1 MIVSIGFTVLLLAGV
16 PIALVLAMT
25 AMIYIV
31 ASGNTI
37 LFQSMPQQLYGGLE
51 KYGLLAIPLFMLV
64 GELMNEGGI
73 TRRLIAFAGVFVGSL
88 RGGLAYINLVAN
100 LLMAAIIGSANAQI
114 AVMGHVMVPEMV
126 RRGYNREFATA
137 VTAAGGL
144 MSPIIPPSMLFVIYG
159 VLAQISI
166 GDMFLAGIIPG
177 ILMGIAFISVVAIMG
192 FFYAYPRE
200 ERKSRRAALSDI
212 LGALPSLTIPV
223 VIIGGIAGGIATP
236 TESAALA
243 AVAAL
248 AVGAIFHREFHISH
262 VPQILI
268 RLVTNSSMVL
278 FLVAAANVF
287 GWIIVYERI
296 PQMLA
301 VTMQQMTSDPFVFM
315 LMLNLLLL
323 GVGMIIDGIAAL
335 ILIVPILLPI
345 ATSSYGISP
354 FHFGVVVCLN
364 LVIGLLTPPVGTA
377 LFVAANVSGCKPTAI
392 MKPLTP
398 FLLASLLILMLITWE
413 PRLVTVIL
421 SQ

>member
-1 MIVSIGFTVLLLAGV
+1 MVPISFAFLLFAGV

-25 AMIYIV
+25 AMVYILT
-31 ASGNTI
+31 SGNLI
-37 LFQSMPQQLYGGLE
+37 LFQSFPQQLYGGLE

-73 TRRLIAFAGVFVGSL
+73 TRRLVNFASIFVGSL

-100 LLMAAIIGSANAQI
+100 MFMAAIIGSTNAQI
-114 AVMGHVMVPEMV
+114 AVMGHVMIPEMA
-126 RRGYNREFATA
+126 RRGYDRNFATA

-166 GDMFLAGIIPG
+166 GDMFLAGIVPG
-177 ILMGIAFISVVAIMG
+177 LLMGASFIAAVAVMG
-192 FFYAYPRE
+192 FFYEYPRE
-200 ERKSRRAALSDI
+200 EAMSRAQAIQAI
-212 LGALPSLTIPV
+212 LQALPSLGIPV

-243 AVAAL
+243 AIAAVL
-248 AVGAIFHREFHISH
+248 VGLIAHGEFKFGR
-262 VPQILI
+262 VPQMLV
-268 RLVTNSSMVL
+268 RLVVNSSTVL

-287 GWIIVYERI
+287 GWIIVYEKV
-296 PQMLA
+296 PQTLA
-301 VTMQQMTSDPFVFM
+301 VQMQLLTENPFVFM
-315 LMLNLLLL
+315 LLLNVLLLL
-323 GVGMIIDGIAAL
+323 VGTVIDAIAAL
-335 ILIVPILLPI
+335 ILVVPILLPI
-345 ATSSYGISP
+345 AQSSYGIDP

-377 LFVAANVSGCKPTAI
+377 LFVAANVSGCKPAAI

-398 FLLASLLILMLITWE
+398 FLLCSIAILILISWQ
-413 PRLVTVIL
+413 PALVTGIIGR
-421 SQ
+421 

>member
-1 MIVSIGFTVLLLAGV
+1 MVPISFAFLLFAGV

-25 AMIYIV
+25 AMVYIWT
-31 ASGNTI
+31 SGNLI
-37 LFQSMPQQLYGGLE
+37 LFQSFPQQLYGGLE

-73 TRRLIAFAGVFVGSL
+73 TRRLVNFAGVFVGSL

-100 LLMAAIIGSANAQI
+100 MFMAAIIGSTNAQI
-114 AVMGHVMVPEMV
+114 AVMGHVMVPEMA
-126 RRGYNREFATA
+126 RRGYDRNFATA

-177 ILMGIAFISVVAIMG
+177 LLMGLSFIGAVAVMG
-192 FFYAYPRE
+192 FFYEYPRE
-200 ERKSRRAALSDI
+200 EAMSRAQALQAI
-212 LGALPSLTIPV
+212 LRALPSLGIPV

-243 AVAAL
+243 AVAAVL
-248 AVGAIFHREFHISH
+248 VGLIAHGEFKVGR
-262 VPQILI
+262 VPQMLV
-268 RLVTNSSMVL
+268 RLVVNSSTVL

-287 GWIIVYERI
+287 GWIIVYEKV
-296 PQMLA
+296 PQTLA
-301 VTMQQMTSDPFVFM
+301 VQMQLLTENPFVFM
-315 LMLNLLLL
+315 LLLNVLLLL
-323 GVGMIIDGIAAL
+323 VGTVIDAIAAL
-335 ILIVPILLPI
+335 ILVVPILLPI
-345 ATSSYGISP
+345 AQSSYGIDP

-377 LFVAANVSGCKPTAI
+377 LFVAANVSGCKPAAI
-392 MKPLTP
+392 MKPLAP
-398 FLLASLLILMLITWE
+398 FLLCSIAILILISWQ
-413 PRLVTVIL
+413 PDLVTGIIGR
-421 SQ
+421 